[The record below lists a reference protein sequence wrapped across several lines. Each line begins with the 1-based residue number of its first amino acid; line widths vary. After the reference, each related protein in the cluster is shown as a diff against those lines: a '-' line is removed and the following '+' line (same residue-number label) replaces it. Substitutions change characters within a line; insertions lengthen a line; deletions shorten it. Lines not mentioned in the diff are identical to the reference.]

1 MKILN
6 EMDFNEIWYMSIRV
20 DAEKKSYSTKFITS
34 ILFDIRAFF
43 MKILNEMDFNEI
55 WYMSLE
61 AHIKDKSCS
70 KI

>member
-6 EMDFNEIWYMSIRV
+6 EMDFNEIWYMCIRV
-20 DAEKKSYSTKFITS
+20 DAEKKSSSTKFITS
-34 ILFDIRAFF
+34 ILFDIRPFF